1 MYINRVCDFCHLQ
14 SFRTW
19 LNSLPKEPLKSKGK
33 PYDPQK
39 SPIIPQKSPTY
50 MHTSRVLLLP
60 LPIILPT
67 QKQCDLQ
74 KSPIN
79 SQKSFTYMH
88 ISRVLF
94 LLLPIMSHLTTP
106 AHKKS
111 PINLQKSPANVQS
124 TVHISRMLLLMFSLS
139 LCTGLHIPTQEQ
151 FKLAKEPYKCKHF
164 QSFRTWQQY
173 HHNNLSWKICLVTN
187 SYICANTYILAQI
200 LGANFVEQIPTY
212 GEAQQYVLFDGA
224 TIPTQQYSQYVVHVY
239 THLCALQ
246 QYTHPAKEQ
255 YLHLRRA
262 FLQIYIYVGLFC
274 RFTYM

>member
-106 AHKKS
+106 AHKK
-111 PINLQKSPANVQS
+111 K
-124 TVHISRMLLLMFSLS
+124 
-139 LCTGLHIPTQEQ
+139 
-151 FKLAKEPYKCKHF
+151 PYKSAKKPCKCAKH
-164 QSFRTWQQY
+164 
-173 HHNNLSWKICLVTN
+173 CA
-187 SYICANTYILAQI
+187 YIA
-200 LGANFVEQIPTY
+200 
-212 GEAQQYVLFDGA
+212 
-224 TIPTQQYSQYVVHVY
+224 HVASNVF
-239 THLCALQ
+239 TFTLHWAS
-246 QYTHPAKEQ
+246 HP
-255 YLHLRRA
+255 HTRA
-262 FLQIYIYVGLFC
+262 V
-274 RFTYM
+274 